1 MSKLQNYKLTITYHG
16 VNYRGWQRQPDQV
29 SVQETIEKALTK
41 LWGGTERVIIHSA
54 GRTDTG
60 VHALGQVAHFTA
72 PLKFKTRGTL
82 RNALNANLPD
92 DIRIMNA
99 VPVPADFHSRFSAT
113 GKTYHYRLFCREVH
127 DPMELGRSW
136 QMRRQL
142 DMEKMQQAASHFLG
156 KHDFASFASNPGY
169 ERETTV
175 RTIHEIRFVKRGP
188 LVTLKFSGNGFLY
201 RMVRNLTGAIVRAGD
216 GRLTPDQVK
225 DILAT
230 RSRPSAPPPAPAHG
244 LYLVKVYY

>member
-1 MSKLQNYKLTITYHG
+1 MPQNYKLTIAYHG
-16 VNYRGWQRQPDQV
+16 AAYRGWQRQPDQV
-29 SVQETIEKALTK
+29 SVQETIERALTK
-41 LWGGTERVIIHSA
+41 LWGGTERIIIHSA

-72 PLKFKTRGTL
+72 PAKFKKHGIL

-92 DIRIMNA
+92 DIRIVQA
-99 VPVPADFHSRFSAT
+99 VSVTSGFHSRFSAT

-136 QMRRQL
+136 QMRRTP
-142 DMEKMQQAASHFLG
+142 DMEKMQQAARHFCG
-156 KHDFASFASNPGY
+156 KHNFASFASNPGY

-175 RTIHEIRFVKRGP
+175 RTIHEIKFVKKGP
-188 LVTLKFSGNGFLY
+188 LITLKFHGDGFLY

-216 GRLTPDQVK
+216 GRLTPEEIK
-225 DILAT
+225 RILSARN
-230 RSRPSAPPPAPAHG
+230 RSSAPPPAPAHG
-244 LYLVKVYY
+244 LYLVKVFY